1 MSQLS
6 RGSAICSAGYLDHH
20 AQLQPAVKGKHLYL
34 RFCIRPSM
42 APGICQHLYVMPCTD
57 VLLEY

>member
-6 RGSAICSAGYLDHH
+6 RGSATRSAGYLDHH
-20 AQLQPAVKGKHLYL
+20 AQLQPAVKGKHLHL
-34 RFCIRPSM
+34 KFCIRPSM
-42 APGICQHLYVMPCTD
+42 TPGIRHILYVISCTD